1 MRMIISF
8 LQSCDRH
15 ENENFFYGGA
25 NNPARE
31 SYMFGSLLHPGP
43 PSSLTC
49 DSFPQRGVGK
59 VKMVRFLNIE
69 QLGSFEQLAL
79 GVSA

>member
-1 MRMIISF
+1 MSDEKPFSTFYMRM
-8 LQSCDRH
+8 LPLLLGD
-15 ENENFFYGGA
+15 
-25 NNPARE
+25 ARKE
-31 SYMFGSLLHPGP
+31 LLVEQTNMFGSLLHWI
-43 PSSLTC
+43 SLTC

-59 VKMVRFLNIE
+59 VKMVRFLNLE